1 MPELLADRAPWYVAG
16 ILMGLVVV
24 GLLAAINGR
33 LGVLGAYS
41 EVVERVSGRRATF
54 GWKAWF
60 LVGIV
65 AGSTLYALATGGFH
79 VTEGYGWLSRELD
92 GRAELAVGPIL
103 VGSGALI
110 GYGAKTARGC
120 TSGNGLCGTSLASAA
135 SLVATMTF
143 MATGIVVSLATR
155 WLVG

>member
-1 MPELLADRAPWYVAG
+1 MPELLVDRAPWYLAG
-16 ILMGLVVV
+16 SLIGLVVV
-24 GLLAAINGR
+24 GLLATINGR

-41 EVVERVSGRRATF
+41 EVVERVSGRRKSF

-65 AGSTLYALATGGFH
+65 AGSTLYALVTGGFH
-79 VTEGYGWLSRELD
+79 AAEGYGWLSRELD
-92 GRAELAVGPIL
+92 GRGELAIGPIL
-103 VGSGALI
+103 VGAGALI

-120 TSGNGLCGTSLASAA
+120 TSGNGLCGTSLASSA

-143 MATGIVVSLATR
+143 MSTGIVVSLATR
-155 WLVG
+155 WLIG

>member
-1 MPELLADRAPWYVAG
+1 MPDLLVDRAPWYVAG
-16 ILMGLVVV
+16 TLMGLVVV
-24 GLLAAINGR
+24 GLLATINGR

-41 EVVERVSGRRATF
+41 EVVERLSGRRTSF

-65 AGSTLYALATGGFH
+65 AGSVLYALATGGFH
-79 VTEGYGWLSRELD
+79 AGEGYGWLSRELD
-92 GRAELAVGPIL
+92 GRGELAIAPIL
-103 VGSGALI
+103 LAAGALI

-120 TSGNGLCGTSLASAA
+120 TSGNGLCGTSLASTA

-143 MATGIVVSLATR
+143 MATGIVVSLATK